1 MSIRPLTLVP
11 LVVMALLLVGV
22 AGCSNGTAS
31 VSDAGDDPSTEGND
45 NPGGTGATGGTGEMD
60 DPPCEATASVDGAT
74 YHVVQVVSE
83 DYGVK
88 PDYQVSGSATDC
100 SGEGAQSMLFHAI
113 PHVDPSWA
121 LCGLIDGQWR
131 VFLADDI
138 AVPANSVL
146 ARIVVGG

>member
-1 MSIRPLTLVP
+1 MSIRPRTLVH
-11 LVVMALLLVGV
+11 LVVVTFLLMGV

-31 VSDAGDDPSTEGND
+31 VTNAGDDPSTGGSEGTD
-45 NPGGTGATGGTGEMD
+45 QSEGTDGTGQTD

-74 YHVVQVVSE
+74 YHVVQVASQNY
-83 DYGVK
+83 DVK
-88 PDYQVSGSATDC
+88 PDYQVGGSATDC
-100 SGEGAQSMLFHAI
+100 AGEGGQPMLFHAI
-113 PHVDPSWA
+113 PRVDPAWA
-121 LCGLIDGQWR
+121 LCGLVDGRWR